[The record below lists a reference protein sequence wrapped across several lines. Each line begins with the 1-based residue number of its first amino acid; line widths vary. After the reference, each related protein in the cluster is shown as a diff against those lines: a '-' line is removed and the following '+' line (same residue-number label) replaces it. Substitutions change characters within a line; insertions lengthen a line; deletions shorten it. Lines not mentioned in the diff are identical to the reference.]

1 MNKFIS
7 DNKPLIFR
15 VLGVLLLVV
24 LALWLY
30 KRLYKF
36 SKVPYPDKGE
46 GLPAQWETK
55 GNELVDELFDVID
68 GVTDSAVSK
77 ERAFAKLL
85 TLTNDQL
92 VYVYNTY
99 NQKYGKQS
107 NETLTEAIEGEWI
120 WNSTPTKQ
128 AIALLKKNNLL

>member
-36 SKVPYPDKGE
+36 APVKYPDGGK
-46 GLPAQWETK
+46 GLPPNWQTQ
-55 GNELVDELFDVID
+55 GNELADELFEAID
-68 GVTDSAVSK
+68 GITDSTSYRETVFS
-77 ERAFAKLL
+77 KLL
-85 TLTNDQL
+85 VLTNDQL

-99 NQKYGKQS
+99 NQKYGKQD
-107 NETLTEAIEGEWI
+107 NKTLTVAISEEYMWGSSI
-120 WNSTPTKQ
+120 QKQ
-128 AIALLKKNNLL
+128 TLALLKKNNLL